1 MSWYPKELFRINED
15 ATKRN
20 KKAYDDLQ
28 KRIEKRCLE
37 INPDYYKL
45 GLLERSNIRKQ
56 AESEVW

>member
-1 MSWYPKELFRINED
+1 MSWYPREVFHINED
-15 ATKRN
+15 VTRRN

-45 GLLERSNIRKQ
+45 GLRERSEIRRQ
-56 AESEVW
+56 ARSELE